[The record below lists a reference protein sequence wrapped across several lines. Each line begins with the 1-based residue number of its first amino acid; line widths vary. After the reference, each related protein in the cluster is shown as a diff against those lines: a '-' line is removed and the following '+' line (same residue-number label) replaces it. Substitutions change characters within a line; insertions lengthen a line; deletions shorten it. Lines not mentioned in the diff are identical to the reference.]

1 MNASSVHLRYVLSVL
16 FLAISVGQGSSA
28 AAQEAGLKAFP
39 RLSAEGDWPWWR
51 GPSRDGRAPTANPP
65 FNFGEKVNVRWK
77 TPVPGRGHSSPIV
90 VGERVF
96 LTTAEES
103 HQRQKVMAFDRQ
115 TGAMLWETV
124 VNEGGFPANNHP
136 KNTEASPTLASDGEK
151 LFATFFH
158 HQRIQLTFLGLD
170 GERLRQK
177 DLMPFHPQ
185 KYEYGYAPSP
195 IVYGPSVIVSGE
207 YDGES
212 FLLAVDRQSGEV
224 LWKTPR
230 PVNVSF
236 SSPVV
241 ARLAGK
247 DQLLISGANR
257 VSAYDPATGKML
269 WEVPGTTNAT
279 CGTLVWDEDLVFA
292 SGGFPKAETL
302 AVKADGTGQVLWRN
316 HQKCYEQSMVTH
328 RGYLYALT
336 DKGILF
342 CWRGVDGQEMW
353 QERLRG
359 PVSASPVLVG
369 DRIYWANE
377 LGTFYVFR
385 ATPERFELV
394 AENQLGDEAFASP
407 AVAGQQLFLRVAVN
421 RDERRQEYLYC
432 IAGSTP

>member
-1 MNASSVHLRYVLSVL
+1 MPTPPVRLRSVL
-16 FLAISVGQGSSA
+16 AMLLFPLCAWCEPPA
-28 AAQEAGLKAFP
+28 AAQESVLNAFP

-51 GPSRDGRAPTANPP
+51 GPSRDGHALAANPP
-65 FNFGEKVNVRWK
+65 LTFGEKGNVRWK
-77 TPVPGRGHSSPIV
+77 IPVPGRGHSSPIV
-90 VGERVF
+90 VGERVY
-96 LTTAEES
+96 LTTADES
-103 HQRQKVMAFDRQ
+103 RQLQKVMAFDRQ
-115 TGAMLWETV
+115 TGAMVWETV
-124 VNEGGFPANNHP
+124 VSEGGFPANNHP

-151 LFATFFH
+151 LFVTFFH
-158 HQRIQLTFLGLD
+158 HERIQLSFLGLD
-170 GERLRQK
+170 GMILLQK
-177 DLMPFHPQ
+177 DLMRFHPQ

-195 IVYGPSVIVSGE
+195 IVYGPSVIVIGE

-212 FLLAVDRQSGEV
+212 FLMAVDRQSGE
-224 LWKTPR
+224 LRWKTPR

-279 CGTLVWDEDLVFA
+279 CGTLVWDGDLVFA
-292 SGGFPKAETL
+292 SGGYPKAETL

-316 HQKCYEQSMVTH
+316 NQKCYEQSMVTH

-342 CWRGVDGQEMW
+342 CWRGVDGREMW

-359 PVSASPVLVG
+359 PVSASPVLIE

-385 ATPERFELV
+385 ATPERFELI

-407 AVAGQQLFLRVAVN
+407 AVAGQQLFLRVAAN
-421 RDERRQEYLYC
+421 RDELRQEYLYC
-432 IAGSTP
+432 IAASAP